1 MSNYYRLNIR
11 FDLDDEKTRR
21 AVEYLDRLKM
31 TGVKSRSRFIVDS
44 IIDFME
50 RRNESFTLDDFR
62 QVIREELSEVS
73 FAAPAEHKTVDTQL
87 TEEQKAE
94 NKANVLEDL
103 SAFF

>member
-1 MSNYYRLNIR
+1 M
-11 FDLDDEKTRR
+11 
-21 AVEYLDRLKM
+21 EYLDRLKM

-73 FAAPAEHKTVDTQL
+73 FVASPERKIANTEL

-94 NKANVLEDL
+94 NEANVLEDL